1 MAVCARYRNQV
12 AMRAGRAH
20 SGKGTAVRGLLCA
33 GAVLVLAACAGN
45 PPPPDWQMD
54 AKGSLER
61 ATEAYLVGNE
71 RIEVVEFARA
81 RAALARTG
89 RADVVAR
96 AELMRC
102 AVRVASLVFD
112 DCPGFAALAQDASPA
127 QQAYADYLD
136 GKGTAAGVALL
147 PPAQRDVAAVK
158 DVAAALGRID
168 DPLSRL
174 VAAGVL
180 MRTGRAEP
188 ASMALALE
196 TASMQG
202 WRRPLLAW
210 LNVQLQRAQAAGEST
225 EATRLRRRIDLVA
238 GE

>member
-1 MAVCARYRNQV
+1 MRPYR
-12 AMRAGRAH
+12 APSRGSAAGL
-20 SGKGTAVRGLLCA
+20 RGACLGATLL
-33 GAVLVLAACAGN
+33 LAACANN
-45 PPPPDWQMD
+45 PPPPDWQMN

-61 ATEAYLVGNE
+61 ATEAYLSGSD

-81 RAALARTG
+81 RTELARTG
-89 RADVVAR
+89 RADMVAR

-102 AVRVASLVFD
+102 AARVASLAFD

-127 QQAYADYLD
+127 LQAYANYLA
-136 GKGTAAGVALL
+136 GKSTAQSIALL
-147 PPAQRDVAAVK
+147 PPAQHDVAAGK
-158 DVAAALGRID
+158 DVAATLRRID

-188 ASMALALE
+188 ALFALAAE
-196 TASMQG
+196 TASGQG

-210 LNVQLQRAQAAGEST
+210 LKVQLQRAEAAGET
-225 EATRLRRRIDLVA
+225 VEATRLRRRIELVT
-238 GE
+238 GELKP